1 MTVYTEMFIEVLV
14 LKLLDEM
21 MTGYNLL
28 LVVNFEVVVVKELNY
43 KLTINLVLGMS
54 AVSINMSKVNSVCGL
69 MTFYVEV
76 LIEVLVLGLVVEI

>member
-1 MTVYTEMFIEVLV
+1 MTVYIEMFIEVLV

-76 LIEVLVLGLVVEI
+76 LTEVLVLGLVVDI